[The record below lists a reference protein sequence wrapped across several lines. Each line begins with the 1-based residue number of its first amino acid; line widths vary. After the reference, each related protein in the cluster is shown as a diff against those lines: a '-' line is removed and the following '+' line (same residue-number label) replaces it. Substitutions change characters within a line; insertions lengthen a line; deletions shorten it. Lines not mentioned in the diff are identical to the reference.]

1 MTNGFD
7 LREGN
12 KTTCQHLGMA
22 RKGLVNKLGR
32 TREFIISSCGTL
44 RHVLTHDHVYFK
56 TWFFLDYPHLTR
68 IPGTEHVE
76 SKKGSPKCGRRA
88 WIYMQCE
95 GCLKAGSMGMRKV
108 GSASIVPTINLDILI
123 SMMEARI
130 LWPSTKPK
138 DANHLEKVRDWLE
151 CGEWKGIMAGSR
163 GVKEDGC
170 RRKTS
175 SSDGPIYWN
184 SQESKDLFKFMFIL
198 LLLPIGFSCDCT
210 IPRLCRARARAR
222 GPNWGGN
229 PSDASPSGEE
239 DSTPHDRGIPTAAPF
254 NWGDQY
260 MAETPT
266 AIEAFIAIMEIDLLR
281 DFEALMGCP
290 LLSNPF

>member
-12 KTTCQHLGMA
+12 KSTCQHLGMA

-68 IPGTEHVE
+68 IPGTENVE

-108 GSASIVPTINLDILI
+108 GSACTVLAIDLDRLI
-123 SMMEARI
+123 SMTEAHV
-130 LWPSTKPK
+130 LWPAVRLK
-138 DANHLEKVRDWLE
+138 DANHSQKVKDELDR
-151 CGEWKGIMAGSR
+151 GEWQGIMAGS
-163 GVKEDGC
+163 G
-170 RRKTS
+170 
-175 SSDGPIYWN
+175 
-184 SQESKDLFKFMFIL
+184 
-198 LLLPIGFSCDCT
+198 
-210 IPRLCRARARAR
+210 
-222 GPNWGGN
+222 
-229 PSDASPSGEE
+229 
-239 DSTPHDRGIPTAAPF
+239 
-254 NWGDQY
+254 
-260 MAETPT
+260 
-266 AIEAFIAIMEIDLLR
+266 
-281 DFEALMGCP
+281 
-290 LLSNPF
+290 